1 MFTLD
6 LKSRKSLFEQ
16 IVDGCKSMIISGE
29 LSPGD
34 KLLSVRE
41 MSSILTVNPNTI
53 QKAYSRLEQE
63 GWIYMVAGRGAFVM
77 DGIPKGAGEKA
88 AAVFEQIAELLEQLV
103 FLGQTEEMIREGIEK
118 RMRERGFLQ

>member
-1 MFTLD
+1 MFKLD

-29 LSPGD
+29 LGPGD

-41 MSSILTVNPNTI
+41 MSAILTVNPNTI
-53 QKAYSRLEQE
+53 QKAYSRLEQD

-77 DGIPKGAGEKA
+77 DDIPKADSVKKETVYVQVRELVGQLIYLGEDS
-88 AAVFEQIAELLEQLV
+88 ETLLERIR
-103 FLGQTEEMIREGIEK
+103 EMIE
-118 RMRERGFLQ
+118 ERRAGK